1 MPVRLELTEGTT
13 ADCTQAQSLTADLPA
28 QYLLADRG
36 YDTNAI
42 VAEAIAQGME
52 PVIPPRSHRREPRYY
67 DQDLYRLRHLVENAF
82 LNFKQWRAG
91 GNSLCQKSL
100 LILGYLPDSSTGPLD

>member
-67 DQDLYRLRHLVENAF
+67 DQDLYRLRHLGGECI
-82 LNFKQWRAG
+82 LKLQTMEGG